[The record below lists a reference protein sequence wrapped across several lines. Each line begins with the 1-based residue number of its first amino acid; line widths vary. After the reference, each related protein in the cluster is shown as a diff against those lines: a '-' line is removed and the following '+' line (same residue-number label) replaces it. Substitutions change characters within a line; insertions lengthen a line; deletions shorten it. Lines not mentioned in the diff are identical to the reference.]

1 MSTEQT
7 HRIVSIGYEG
17 RSAEELLD
25 ILEANLVEVLID
37 VRLNPISRKRG
48 LSKTALREALDER
61 GIGYVHERDLGN
73 PKDNRE
79 PFVTG
84 DLPRGRQRYFAR
96 LDNGSGPAFD
106 RVMELARAHRVA
118 LLCFEHDERQCH
130 RQCIVERALARDSS
144 VGVVRV

>member
-1 MSTEQT
+1 MRTG
-7 HRIVSIGYEG
+7 IVSIGYEG
-17 RSAEELLD
+17 RSVEELLD
-25 ILEANLVEVLID
+25 ILEANLVEVLVD

-48 LSKTALREALDER
+48 LSKTALREALDKR

-84 DLPRGRQRYFAR
+84 DLPRGRRRYFAR
-96 LDNGSGPAFD
+96 LDNSAAFD
-106 RVMELARAHRVA
+106 RVMGLVRAHTVA

-144 VGVVRV
+144 VRVVRV